1 MARKPRLHYPGACYH
16 VILRG
21 NARQDVFFNDA
32 DRYRFYLFVQE
43 GIERFGYR
51 VHGFCL
57 MTNHVHIALQV
68 GEAPLSRIMQNL
80 CSRYTRWVNW
90 RLSRIG
96 HLFHGR
102 YKAIMIDAD
111 SYLTQLVGYIHLNP
125 VRARM
130 VERCEE
136 YEWSSHRAYVGTNL
150 IPWLTTQPVLAQFSE
165 RAENAR
171 LLFQEFVAANSGEG
185 HRSEFHGAGGLDP
198 RVFGEDRFVDEVI
211 YKAAAQPLK
220 KADIAVVLTA
230 VGRLYEIEVEELS
243 KTGQDR
249 RLSEARSMAAWGV
262 KEMTS
267 STLTEL
273 SKKIGRDVTSLSSG
287 VKRLQ
292 TRAMSDSELAK
303 RMVDFKGLLE
313 EVAKLQS

>member
-1 MARKPRLHYPGACYH
+1 MARKPRLHYTGACYH

-32 DRYRFYLFVQE
+32 DRYRFYLFIQE

-68 GEAPLSRIMQNL
+68 GETPLSMIMQNL

-90 RLSRIG
+90 RLNRIG

-102 YKAIMIDAD
+102 YKAVIIEAD

-130 VERCEE
+130 VERCED
-136 YEWSSHRAYVGTNL
+136 YEWSSHRTYVGASL
-150 IPWLTTQPVLAQFSE
+150 IPWLTTQTVLSQFSE
-165 RAENAR
+165 ITDVAR
-171 LLFQEFVAANSGEG
+171 RLFQDFVAANSGEG
-185 HRSEFHGAGGLDP
+185 HRAEFHGANGFDS
-198 RVFGEDRFVDEVI
+198 RIFGEDRFVDEVL
-211 YKAAAQPLK
+211 YKAEARPLK
-220 KADIAVVLTA
+220 KADIHFVLAT
-230 VGRLYEIEVEELS
+230 VGKLYEIEIEDLS
-243 KTGQDR
+243 KPGQDR
-249 RLSEARSMAAWGV
+249 RLSEARSMAAWGI
-262 KEMTS
+262 KEMSS

-273 SKKIGRDVTSLSSG
+273 SLRIGRDITSLSSG
-287 VKRLQ
+287 AKRLH
-292 TRAMSDSELAK
+292 TRARSDSKLAA
-303 RMVDFKGLLE
+303 RMADFKGLLE
-313 EVAKLQS
+313 EVAKLQT